1 MSYDDLTDV
10 IILEGKFYHKF
21 GQSFQDMYRSYRL
34 FVLNENNLK
43 GYYARFDSHP
53 KEKDG
58 YINFLLSIKE
68 FETWEDVK
76 TFYAI

>member
-1 MSYDDLTDV
+1 MIYDDITDV
-10 IILEGKFYHKF
+10 LPLERDFYHKF

-34 FVLNENNLK
+34 FVLNENSIK
-43 GYYARFDSHP
+43 GYYVRFDSHP

-68 FETWEDVK
+68 IETWEDVI